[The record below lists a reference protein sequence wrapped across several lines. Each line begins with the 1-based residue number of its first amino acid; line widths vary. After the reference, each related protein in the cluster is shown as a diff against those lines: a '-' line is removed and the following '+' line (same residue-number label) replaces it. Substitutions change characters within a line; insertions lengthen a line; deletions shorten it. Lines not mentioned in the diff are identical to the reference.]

1 MKIKLSRE
9 QIDSI
14 LKDPEK
20 AQEAGVTT
28 KDPWWLIVLKVI
40 AYALGLLIGGT
51 FTMSCAASYML

>member
-51 FTMSCAASYML
+51 FTMSCATSCML